1 MFSLYFTSC
10 SLQTHN
16 LHILTISVF
25 ICYIGWEPGPQE
37 GLIEWDEDWDKFE
50 DEG

>member
-1 MFSLYFTSC
+1 MLSFYFTSC
-10 SLQTHN
+10 NLQTHN
-16 LHILTISVF
+16 LHILIVYVF
-25 ICYIGWEPGPQE
+25 VIGWEPGPQE